1 VNFNNGVRLCPLTN
15 QGSEKHSS
23 NGSLWYI
30 YDCVLEQTSA
40 SFCVVIKSYVS
51 HYQPRSYR
59 HSWFCILPRAHGSCP
74 CSCLRGF
81 HGHHHN
87 VIWVFSR
94 RPVLV
99 MAVFLRYEGACS
111 CSKGL
116 VLVQHWDLT
125 CFSLKFIFF
134 TLVLWIKNNLYY
146 TKLSEQD
153 ERVESQ
159 SKDSIP
165 CWLRAIGPSWVS
177 LSLQFIK
184 ICSLFW
190 S

>member
-1 VNFNNGVRLCPLTN
+1 MSSNAQVSKCYNRYYYYYYLVNFNNGVRLCPLTY

-30 YDCVLEQTSA
+30 YGCVLEQTST
-40 SFCVVIKSYVS
+40 SFCLVIKSYVS

-59 HSWFCILPRAHGSCP
+59 HSCFCILPRAHGSCP
-74 CSCLRGF
+74 CSCLRRF

-99 MAVFLRYEGACS
+99 MSVFSRYEGACS

-116 VLVQHWDLT
+116 VLV
-125 CFSLKFIFF
+125 FLKNRLHFLNIKSYEYFF
-134 TLVLWIKNNLYY
+134 YY
-146 TKLSEQD
+146 SNYI
-153 ERVESQ
+153 S
-159 SKDSIP
+159 
-165 CWLRAIGPSWVS
+165 
-177 LSLQFIK
+177 
-184 ICSLFW
+184 
-190 S
+190 